1 MNNVSQKAAYDRYR
15 RSMVELV
22 ERVRAIDVGTF
33 ESASSEVLSSELKP
47 QTTSLLTQAH
57 QLVGC
62 VLDACEVAEP
72 PSCRGESELTELAE
86 PFDPFDDLVD
96 GEGTVLD
103 PDSRSRIADIAFVA
117 RLELRHRAARLSQ
130 LAPQETANFLAEC
143 DSALRRVTKALCALD
158 RVISRESSRPAYLDT
173 LSELELG
180 LQVRR
185 CYASF
190 RATIFAHGDAC
201 DRLEDVEVH
210 LRRAGH
216 AIAVVV
222 GQPIFGALRLHD
234 RDQLRSLQRRI
245 LGWLKSERR
254 LVDGAAVWRDVCAF
268 AAILRHI
275 DRRQELIEHDSLVIR
290 SALRSLAA
298 QTETD
303 ESEEISKRVFIELA
317 SLHGLDDRV
326 DELVD
331 RGEMRAVVWEP
342 VIERLAQDI
351 GERSARASRVSTVAP
366 IDTFAV
372 AS

>member
-1 MNNVSQKAAYDRYR
+1 
-15 RSMVELV
+15 MVELV

-33 ESASSEVLSSELKP
+33 ESATSEVLSSDLKP
-47 QTTSLLTQAH
+47 RATSLLTQAH

-62 VLDACEVAEP
+62 VLDACEVAQS
-72 PSCRGESELTELAE
+72 PSCVGESELMELAE

-96 GEGTVLD
+96 SDGMNLD
-103 PDSRSRIADIAFVA
+103 PESRSRIADIAFVA
-117 RLELRHRAARLSQ
+117 RLELRQRAARLSE

-158 RVISRESSRPAYLDT
+158 RVISRESARPAYLDT

-190 RATIFAHGDAC
+190 RATIFAHGEAC
-201 DRLEDVEVH
+201 DDVAEVEAH

-222 GQPIFGALRLHD
+222 GQPIFAALRLHD
-234 RDQLRSLQRRI
+234 REQLRSLQRRI

-290 SALRSLAA
+290 SALRSLAVHN
-298 QTETD
+298 ETD
-303 ESEEISKRVFIELA
+303 DTEEISKRVFIELA
-317 SLHGLDDRV
+317 SLHGLDEQV
-326 DELVD
+326 DDLVG
-331 RGEMRAVVWEP
+331 RGEMRAAVWEP
-342 VIERLAQDI
+342 VIERLAGDVVD
-351 GERSARASRVSTVAP
+351 RSAPESRVTVVP
-366 IDTFAV
+366 VGTVNTRDNLAV